1 MTYLYQD
8 VKEDS
13 YVFVVVAAD
22 EIEAAGKLSYYLK
35 KTKLM
40 KVKNLRHFQV
50 MPIMDVAVLEGV
62 CRV

>member
-8 VKEDS
+8 AKEDS
-13 YVFVVVAAD
+13 FVFVVVAEN
-22 EIEAAGKLSYYLK
+22 EIEAAGKLSSHLK

-40 KVKNLRHFQV
+40 KVKNLHHFQV
-50 MPIMDVAVLEGV
+50 MPITDVAVLEGV

>member
-13 YVFVVVAAD
+13 YVFVVVATD
-22 EIEAAGKLSYYLK
+22 EIEAAGKLSSHLK

-62 CRV
+62 RRV